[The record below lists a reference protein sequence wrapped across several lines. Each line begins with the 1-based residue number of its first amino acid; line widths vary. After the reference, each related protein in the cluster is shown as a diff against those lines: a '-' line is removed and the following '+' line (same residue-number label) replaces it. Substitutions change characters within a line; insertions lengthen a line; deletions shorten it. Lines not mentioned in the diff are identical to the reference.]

1 MTKDE
6 AEALRL
12 TAGAPEAIHAELS
25 DMLAG
30 QVTSWSADDL
40 RHELERW
47 GQELRTATNAK
58 GQPYSE
64 DTIRT
69 HLGHSAQFIRW
80 ARETARDRGGGLASR
95 LDWPSGDGQ
104 PGA

>member
-1 MTKDE
+1 MTKDK

-12 TAGAPEAIHAELS
+12 TADALEAIHAELS
-25 DMLAG
+25 DMLTDR
-30 QVTSWSADDL
+30 VISWSADDL

-47 GQELRTATNAK
+47 EGELRTATNAK

-69 HLGHSAQFIRW
+69 HIGYSAQFIRW
-80 ARETARDRGGGLASR
+80 LAGEWRPLGPRDRS
-95 LDWPSGDGQ
+95 
-104 PGA
+104 